1 MASRLAEG
9 EGGQGRAGP
18 AKEFAAKRRRCPAQL
33 SGAASIELQLDV
45 SPVVVS
51 VAVSMLLSIPCEPD
65 PARFATFIKYSS

>member
-1 MASRLAEG
+1 LQKGRAVR
-9 EGGQGRAGP
+9 GRAGP

-51 VAVSMLLSIPCEPD
+51 VTVAVPVEHFRAPD
-65 PARFATFIKYSS
+65 LASLATFIKYSS